1 LTGSKWK
8 LLWPDNG
15 FVLKYLPAAQP
26 QWLRF
31 FFAVSLLWRKNAMS
45 LEVIQLQYQYNAW
58 ANQRILDTAAQLTPE
73 QLREKSSASFES
85 IFDTLV
91 HTMSAQWIWLSR
103 WQGVSPNVM
112 LEATNFVDL
121 TAVGERWAVIEQD
134 TKTFV
139 SQLDEAAFMQ
149 TEVAYTNTKGKSF
162 SYPLWQLMLH
172 QVNHATQHRSEVAAI
187 MTQLGHSPGG
197 LDLIMYLI
205 LQKES

>member
-1 LTGSKWK
+1 
-8 LLWPDNG
+8 
-15 FVLKYLPAAQP
+15 
-26 QWLRF
+26 
-31 FFAVSLLWRKNAMS
+31 MS

-103 WQGVSPNVM
+103 WQGTSPTAMIDPND
-112 LEATNFVDL
+112 FVDL
-121 TAVGERWAVIEQD
+121 TAVCERWAEIEQN
-134 TKTFV
+134 TQAFV
-139 SQLDEAAFMQ
+139 AQLDEAVFMQ
-149 TEVAYTNTKGKSF
+149 TEVSYNNTKGKSF

-187 MTQLGHSPGG
+187 MTQFGYSPGW
-197 LDLIMYLI
+197 LDLIMYLN
-205 LQKES
+205 LQREAE